1 MEFLTDQ
8 GTFIYFCRRNK
19 TGADI
24 VGVNTDLEL
33 LTPAGDLGNNTA
45 LFISA
50 PTKLPF
56 DVEEV
61 VREQVSKFFQQQQA
75 MMQLDGPPDPSS

>member
-1 MEFLTDQ
+1 M
-8 GTFIYFCRRNK
+8 
-19 TGADI
+19 
-24 VGVNTDLEL
+24 GVNTDLEL
-33 LTPAGDLGNNTA
+33 LTPAGEFEANTA
-45 LFISA
+45 LFVPT